1 MGYTWNIILLNLITM
16 LVYKNGYTMDIF
28 FYVSDVRAQGRENL
42 FPLLQLFKSV
52 PHVLH
57 FRLKVLQTSVSIVQQ
72 TVLNAKHTR
81 HVLLHHLQVLFTVTG
96 LEYIMQIIIIMGS
109 IIISIFVSSR
119 CIKHLE

>member
-1 MGYTWNIILLNLITM
+1 M
-16 LVYKNGYTMDIF
+16 LVYKNGYAMGALVLQF
-28 FYVSDVRAQGRENL
+28 CFYGSDVRAQGRENL

-96 LEYIMQIIIIMGS
+96 LEYMQIIILMGN
-109 IIISIFVSSR
+109 IIFVSSQ
-119 CIKHLE
+119 CIKHLEIRVIAMSVAS